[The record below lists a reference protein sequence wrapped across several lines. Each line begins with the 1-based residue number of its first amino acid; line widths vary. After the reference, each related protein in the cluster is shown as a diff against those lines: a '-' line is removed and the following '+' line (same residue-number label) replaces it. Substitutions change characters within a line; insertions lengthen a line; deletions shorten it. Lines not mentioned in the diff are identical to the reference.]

1 MIADT
6 TPNPDP
12 AESQAAAYAAAQR
25 AALIGAATETRIARL
40 TIILG
45 ALAAIAAT
53 TVWHRRDWATGL
65 AFGAALAWL
74 NFRWLARGLDAL
86 AADSAAQ
93 AGLQKPQVPVVTYFL
108 AAFRYVLI
116 ALGVYVIFK
125 VLSVPLVSLLLGLC
139 ALGAATIAASI
150 YEIAKPLDQR
160 P

>member
-1 MIADT
+1 MTPDP
-6 TPNPDP
+6 TPNPAD
-12 AESQAAAYAAAQR
+12 SQAVANQS
-25 AALIGAATETRIARL
+25 ALIGAATETRIAWL
-40 TIILG
+40 TIIFG
-45 ALAAIAAT
+45 ALAAIAAS
-53 TVWHRRDWATGL
+53 TVYHRRDWATGL

-86 AADSAAQ
+86 VVDSTAQ
-93 AGLQKPQVPVVTYFL
+93 SALQKPQVPVVTYFL